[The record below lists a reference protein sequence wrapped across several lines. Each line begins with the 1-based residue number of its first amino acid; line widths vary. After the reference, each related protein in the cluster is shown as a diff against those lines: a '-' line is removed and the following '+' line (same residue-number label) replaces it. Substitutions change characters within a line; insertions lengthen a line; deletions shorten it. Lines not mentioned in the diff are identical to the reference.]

1 MWSTYYIFLIVLLV
15 EFLPKVL
22 LWAELQK
29 QKQENFLI
37 NLANGSRRLTN

>member
-15 EFLPKVL
+15 EFSPKAL
-22 LWAELQK
+22 LWVEFQK
-29 QKQENFLI
+29 QKQENFPI